1 MLLLFSNRHR
11 HWKSA
16 ALLAVLVLSSVTPG
30 CAGQPR
36 EPGPVDLRFSSSALA
51 YPRVDDFRAVARSA
65 ARVYVK
71 VVVVSSA
78 ATVPERGHDSKHRAV
93 SGASGIIVDPAGYVV
108 TAAHIARSTELEAR
122 ITTLDGR
129 EHAARVIHV
138 DAGRDLALL
147 KIQGNE
153 NRFPTI
159 ARAPGVRRGQPVFAI
174 GTPGNRPGAV
184 TVGHVSRPRLG
195 RSIGYGAFGFREP
208 MQLALHVEPGHSGG
222 PVFDLEGV
230 LVGMVIAFD
239 LGNDS
244 GQLVNTGIAYAVPAR
259 DLAEFLR
266 DRKPQ
271 AGNF

>member
-1 MLLLFSNRHR
+1 MSLLCLNGHR

-16 ALLAVLVLSSVTPG
+16 ALLAVLVLSCVAPG

-36 EPGPVDLRFSSSALA
+36 APGPVDLRFSGNALPA
-51 YPRVDDFRAVARSA
+51 SGVDDYRAVARSA

-78 ATVPERGHDSKHRAV
+78 ATVPERGHDSKQRVV

-129 EHAARVIHV
+129 EHGARVIHV
-138 DAGRDLALL
+138 DADRDMALL
-147 KIQGNE
+147 KVQGSG

-159 ARAPGVRRGQPVFAI
+159 ERAPGVRRGQPVFAI

-184 TVGHVSRPRLG
+184 TVGHVARPRLA
-195 RSIGYGAFGFREP
+195 RRIGYGAFGFREP
-208 MQLALHVEPGHSGG
+208 MQLAMHVDPGHSGG
-222 PVFDLEGV
+222 PVFDLEGA
-230 LVGMVIAFD
+230 LVGMIIAFD
-239 LGNDS
+239 LSDDS
-244 GQLVNTGIAYAVPAR
+244 GQLFNTGIAYAVPAG
-259 DLAEFLR
+259 DLAEFVR
-266 DRKPQ
+266 DR
-271 AGNF
+271 ALRTGNF